1 MSFIFI
7 LDLTDCSA
15 SCKSSPFTDFY
26 GYKYIAKFGSKKE
39 QPEKKP
45 KSNETKTTIKEK
57 TKKIKSEQCKSD

>member
-7 LDLTDCSA
+7 LDLSDCSA

-45 KSNETKTTIKEK
+45 KKQRNKNNNKRK
-57 TKKIKSEQCKSD
+57 NQKN